1 MSEQPDATIARGVTP
16 SSATGGRFAP
26 GAMLAGRYRIIAQLG
41 RGGMG
46 EVYRADDTKL
56 GHPVAL
62 KFLPRYLIK
71 DDRALDRIYAE
82 VRLGRQVA
90 HPNVCRLY
98 DIGDSDEGTFITME
112 YVDGEDLASLLRRIG
127 RLPVGKANEVARDIA
142 GGLAAAHDVGIVHRD
157 LKPANVMIDGRG
169 RARITDFG
177 LAAVSSDASS
187 GFAGTPAYM
196 SPEQL
201 SGGDVTLRSDIY
213 ALGLVLYEI
222 FTGERLYDGN
232 SLAEIQSQHR
242 SGRRASISS
251 VVREIDPAVERVVMR
266 CLEEDPQ
273 SRPSTAHAVIAAL
286 PGGDPLAAAIAAGE
300 TPSPA
305 MVAAAGQVG
314 DVRPAVAWTLLLAS
328 IGGIAFLAFLGQRA
342 MLFTSALMPK
352 STEVLEARGA
362 DIAEHFGFGDRTS
375 VAEEWIFN
383 NEYLHYMEERKHGVD
398 RWNAIARTRPGVL
411 LFAYRQSTTPMQA
424 VHDERRVTA
433 EDPAMTQ
440 PGMVRV
446 IVDTAGRLISF
457 LAVPP
462 AHEMGAAKPVDWSAA
477 FHEAALD
484 PAAFHEVSSAWSAP
498 VDVDDRRAWD
508 GTLPQQPDVPLRV
521 EAGAH
526 RGKLVWFAVHGPWDQ
541 QLETFRPARSVAALL
556 GEWASALLS
565 LWILPLAVIA
575 AIRNIRRNRGDR
587 RGAFRLALAVF
598 ATAIIGYLIRGDHTP
613 GPIDEAT
620 FVSLAAAKALYNAA
634 CAWVIYVAI
643 EPFVRR
649 RWPHLLTASS
659 RLLAGRVR
667 DPMVG
672 RDLLFGL
679 LGGIV
684 LVMLG
689 ELTRVIPSWFG
700 IPSPRPLVSA
710 TSPFVSARH
719 ALYFLLVPLGDFVA
733 AALAVMAA
741 LVFIRAVVKNTAA
754 AALIMMVIMSFVFAG
769 IGDMPRGILIA
780 YCLLAAAVLI
790 FVMLRWGLL
799 ALALT
804 GYSFD
809 VFRSVPLTLDASS
822 WFFGR
827 SFMVMAVFAALAIYG
842 FIVALAGKPLFG
854 TPLLDE

>member
-1 MSEQPDATIARGVTP
+1 MSEQPDPTIARGDTP
-16 SSATGGRFAP
+16 SPATGSRFSP

-142 GGLAAAHDVGIVHRD
+142 AGLAAAHDVGIVHRD

-169 RARITDFG
+169 RAKITDFG

-314 DVRPAVAWTLLLAS
+314 DVRPALAWVMLLAA
-328 IGGIAFLAFLGQRA
+328 IGGIAFLAFLAQRA
-342 MLFTSALMPK
+342 TLFPSALLPK
-352 STEVLEARGA
+352 STDVLESRGA
-362 DIAEHFGFGDRTS
+362 DIAERFGYAARTS
-375 VAEEWIFN
+375 VAHEWIFN
-383 NEYLHYMEERKHGVD
+383 DAYLQYMQNRKHGVD

-411 LFAYRQSTTPMQA
+411 LFAYRQGTKPMQA
-424 VHDERRVTA
+424 THDERRVSA
-433 EDPAMTQ
+433 EDPPMNM

-446 IVDTAGRLISF
+446 MIDTAGRLTSF
-457 LAVPP
+457 VAVPP
-462 AHEMGAAKPVDWSAA
+462 EHEVGSAKPFDWSSA
-477 FHEAALD
+477 FQEAALD
-484 PAAFHEVSSAWSAP
+484 PKTFHQVTPSWAAP

-508 GTLPQQPDVPLRV
+508 GALPQQPDIPLRV
-521 EAGAH
+521 EAGTH
-526 RGKLVWFAVHGPWDQ
+526 RGKLVWFVVHGPWDEQ
-541 QLETFRPARSVAALL
+541 FEAFRAPPSLALRL
-556 GEWASALLS
+556 SNWVTSLLS
-565 LWILPLAVIA
+565 LWILPFAVLA

-587 RGAFRLALAVF
+587 RGAFRLALLIF
-598 ATAIIGYLIRGDHTP
+598 LTAIAAFIIRADHSP
-613 GPIDEAT
+613 EPVEEAT
-620 FVSLAAAKALYNAA
+620 LIALAAAKALYNAA
-634 CAWVIYVAI
+634 SAWVLYVAI

-649 RWPHLLTASS
+649 RWPHLLTAWS

-672 RDLLFGL
+672 RDILFGL
-679 LGGIV
+679 LAGIM
-684 LVMLG
+684 LVILG
-689 ELTRVIPSWFG
+689 DLTRIVPPWFG
-700 IPSPRPLVSA
+700 IPSPQPIVTA
-710 TSPFVSARH
+710 TSPLASPRH
-719 ALYFLLVPLGDFVA
+719 ALYFLLIILGDYIG
-733 AALAVMAA
+733 AALAVLAA
-741 LVFIRAVVKNTAA
+741 MVFVRALVKNTAVA
-754 AALIMMVIMSFVFAG
+754 AVIMTVTMGAAFAG
-769 IGDMPRGILIA
+769 IGDMPAGFVVA
-780 YCLLAAAVLI
+780 YSVLSAATLI
-790 FVMLRWGLL
+790 FVMLRCGLL
-799 ALALT
+799 SLAITAYLFSALRA
-804 GYSFD
+804 
-809 VFRSVPLTLDASS
+809 VPLTLDTSS

-827 SFMVMAVFAALAIYG
+827 SFMAMAVFAALAIYG